1 MNDEATPDAPESD
14 YPLGPALEFLQ
25 QLWMLNHAL
34 EKLSARMESTLGVT
48 AQQRFLLRVV
58 SRYPG
63 IGAGQLARLLHVDPG
78 TVSAALARLESKSLL
93 ERRRDPR
100 DKRRAALS
108 LTRAG
113 RALDQPLDGT
123 VEDAVA
129 SWLRTLPPDEL
140 ATTLRALG
148 ELTRSFDRQKPAVSE
163 ASASKASA
171 SRETAA
177 K

>member
-1 MNDEATPDAPESD
+1 MHDEAAPEKPESE
-14 YPLGPALEFLQ
+14 YPLGPELEFLQ
-25 QLWMLNHAL
+25 QLWAQNHAL

-78 TVSAALARLESKSLL
+78 TVSSALARLESKGLL

-113 RALDQPLDGT
+113 RALDQPLEGT

-129 SWLRTLPPDEL
+129 SCLRSLPPADL
-140 ATTLRALG
+140 ATTLRVIG
-148 ELTRSFDRQKPAVSE
+148 ELTRAFDAQKPE
-163 ASASKASA
+163 G
-171 SRETAA
+171 
-177 K
+177 